1 MKAEDSEQPK
11 HLYEY
16 SVIRVVPDV
25 ERGECVNVG
34 LLMMC
39 KRLRKVWVRLT
50 DDLQAVSMLCPDCDT
65 EALGHQLVSFVTI
78 GGGHPEGG
86 PLAGLPAEERFRWL
100 TAVRSTIVQTSRPHP
115 GESLNPDVTFEELY
129 SRLVKR

>member
-1 MKAEDSEQPK
+1 MKTEEAESPL

-16 SVIRVVPDV
+16 AVIRVVPDV

-39 KRLRKVWVRLT
+39 KRLRRVWVRLT
-50 DDLQAVSMLCPDCDT
+50 EDLSAVTVLCPECDT
-65 EALGHQLVSFVTI
+65 EALGHQLRSFVTV
-78 GGGHPEGG
+78 GNGQPQGG

-115 GESLNPDVTFEELY
+115 GESRNPDRTFDELY
-129 SRLVKR
+129 HRLVKR